1 MHFGCIEAIS
11 SQHTMHASASALL
24 ILCWSLTSSMGSC
37 MPMVCVYCRAFVAN
51 MWQQQQKHE
60 CAMTTVSNI
69 MQNHSLSRIDLL
81 KIDVERAELDVLL
94 GISKTDWRLISQVVL
109 EVHDVQ
115 GRLEHILQLLKN
127 TAGFTSVTVTQD
139 ETLTGSTLYNI
150 YCSRSTT
157 EIQSA
162 KVPHKKQTT

>member
-1 MHFGCIEAIS
+1 MS
-11 SQHTMHASASALL
+11 SPDSVLDIGQLKH
-24 ILCWSLTSSMGSC
+24 GNE
-37 MPMVCVYCRAFVAN
+37 VCHCVCCRTFVSN

-60 CAMTTVSNI
+60 CAMTTVSDI
-69 MQNHSLSRIDLL
+69 MQDHSLSEIDLL

-115 GRLEHILQLLKN
+115 GRLEHVLHMLKD

-139 ETLTGSTLYNI
+139 ETLTGSTLYNV
-150 YCSRSTT
+150 YCNRSRTGT
-157 EIQSA
+157 QSA
-162 KVPHKKQTT
+162 KIRHRKQTTSA